1 MNNKVMELA
10 EKEILRQSILEITEQ
25 SGSDGASDILIK
37 KALSKT
43 GLKPSLEQLK
53 REISYLEDKGLV
65 SVGHIKN
72 SVLGIERD
80 VISLTSKGMDV
91 LDGVIEESGIG
102 AGD

>member
-25 SGSDGASDILIK
+25 SSDGASDILIK

-80 VISLTSKGMDV
+80 VIRLTSKGMDV
-91 LDGVIEESGIG
+91 LDGAIEESGIG

>member
-25 SGSDGASDILIK
+25 SGTDGASNILIK

-43 GLKPSLEQLK
+43 GLKPSDEQLK
-53 REISYLEDKGLV
+53 REISYLQDKGLV
-65 SVGHIKN
+65 SVKHIKN

-80 VISLTSKGMDV
+80 VIRLTSKGMDV
-91 LDGVIEESGIG
+91 LDGAMEESGIG